1 MNDITAKINELV
13 DNYNTVASG
22 YQYIITPVVNGSDST
37 NLYFLQSSR
46 RAVINLAL
54 RTDRYNVN
62 T

>member
-37 NLYFLQSSR
+37 NFYFL
-46 RAVINLAL
+46 
-54 RTDRYNVN
+54 
-62 T
+62 